1 MSKRFKINLSREEI
15 TEDLT
20 GTPAG
25 SEVDSFATFD
35 EVEEAVAQYEEEVLE
50 GQQAE
55 EAARIRDVATAL
67 EDIAEIADAI
77 QAADAGEVTPERR
90 ALIQVAA
97 NMATAGTD
105 ADATELIPGAVEGP
119 IDGDAIRQKAQDMRH
134 IADSVAPAATETTA
148 E

>member
-67 EDIAEIADAI
+67 EDIAEIA
-77 QAADAGEVTPERR
+77 
-90 ALIQVAA
+90 
-97 NMATAGTD
+97 
-105 ADATELIPGAVEGP
+105 GAVEGP